1 MTYST
6 RKCSNHTIQRMAF
19 KGTIALSEVKKM
31 WSCIKI
37 RWSSPLKPEPDTKK
51 ASFKRHNKGG

>member
-1 MTYST
+1 
-6 RKCSNHTIQRMAF
+6 MAF